1 VTDDKSK
8 QGGHKNEKGNP
19 LFTISLLSQNRQLI
33 LSWQDIFW
41 GEYSTGYRC
50 EDDRLDVFDLCL
62 MKQELLKNN

>member
-33 LSWQDIFW
+33 LSWQDIF
-41 GEYSTGYRC
+41 GGNTAQGI
-50 EDDRLDVFDLCL
+50 DVRMIDWMCFIFAL
-62 MKQELLKNN
+62 